1 MCCLLKRPQIVV
13 ACLATILLTIP
24 VAQAKPST
32 ARVARQVDD
41 ALAVA
46 LFDESTH
53 LAPRCDDATYI
64 RRIWLDTVGDI
75 PPPET
80 VLEFVIDPSAKKR
93 KQAVRKLLQNPHYGK
108 NWARYWRDVI
118 FYRRTEERALLASPA
133 MVADLTQRF
142 NDNVGWDEIAT
153 EFMTATGDVRS
164 NGGTAILM
172 AQAAQTEQTTA
183 EVARIFLGLQI
194 GCAQC
199 HDHPYDRWKREQ
211 FHELA
216 AFFPRVGIRRVRKA
230 TKRSFEIYA
239 RNGPK
244 NRRAKAKGRPQRE
257 HFMPDL
263 ENPKAAGTRM
273 QPKFFLTGASL
284 PLGTSDAERRRQ
296 LAHWFTENRWFTTAM
311 VNRMWSELVGE
322 GFYESVEDI
331 GPERQAKAPMAIRLL
346 SNQFR
351 ARGYDLKWLIETI
364 CQTDAYQREARPR
377 RGPEDIPF
385 TANVPQRLRGDQL
398 FTALFSVLEIDE
410 KSMPPGRRKPSQAG
424 LVDTRKSVRPEFN
437 RLFGYDPSVAR
448 EEVSISIPQALALM
462 NGFQVNRAIRGTGK
476 NTMLGRLLA
485 DVAGEEEL
493 VEELYLRCLS
503 REPTSGERSLAITY
517 RNEIVGDTKHARRM
531 AYEDLLWA
539 LINSTE
545 FQYRK

>member
-1 MCCLLKRPQIVV
+1 MYCLLECPQIAV
-13 ACLATILLTIP
+13 ACFATFLLTIP
-24 VAQAKPST
+24 VAQAKPSS
-32 ARVARQVDD
+32 ARVARQVDNV
-41 ALAVA
+41 LAVA
-46 LFDESTH
+46 LFDESTS

-64 RRIWLDTVGDI
+64 RRVWLDTVGDI

-93 KQAVRKLLQNPHYGK
+93 KRDVRKLLQNPHYGK

-118 FYRRTEERALLASPA
+118 FYRRIEDRALLASPA

-142 NDNVGWDEIAT
+142 NNNVGWDKIAT
-153 EFMTATGDVRS
+153 EFMTATGDVRN

-172 AQAAQTEQTTA
+172 AQAAMTEQTTA

-216 AFFPRVGIRRVRKA
+216 AFFPRVGVRPVRTD

-239 RNGPK
+239 NNSPK

-263 ENPKAAGTRM
+263 ENPKAPGTRM

-284 PLGTSDAERRRQ
+284 PLGTSDAERRQQ
-296 LAHWFTENRWFTTAM
+296 LARWFTENRWFATAM

-331 GPERQAKAPMAIRLL
+331 GPERQAKAPTAIRLL

-351 ARGYDLKWLIETI
+351 ASGYDLKWLIETI
-364 CQTDAYQREARPR
+364 CQTNAYQRESRPR
-377 RGPEDIPF
+377 RDPKDIPF
-385 TANVPQRLRGDQL
+385 TANVPQRLRADQL
-398 FTALFSVLEIDE
+398 FTALVSVLEIDE
-410 KSMPPGRRKPSQAG
+410 KNLPPRRRKPSQAG
-424 LVDTRKSVRPEFN
+424 LVDTRKSARPAFN

-448 EEVSISIPQALALM
+448 EDVAISIPQTLALM
-462 NGFQVNRAIRGTGK
+462 NGLQVNRVIRGTGK

-485 DVAGEEEL
+485 DVAGEEAL
-493 VEELYLRCLS
+493 IEELYLRCLS
-503 REPTSGERSLAITY
+503 REPTSSERSLAFAY
-517 RNEIVGDTKHARRM
+517 RNEIVRDTNYARRM